1 MDPVT
6 IAFFVLVVALAVGT
20 LVAMWRMRDRVART
34 PDELVEREAQS
45 READRRKTETLERQ
59 DRYNIRR

>member
-6 IAFFVLVVALAVGT
+6 IAFFVLVAAIAVGT

-34 PDELVEREAQS
+34 PEELVEREAQA
-45 READRRKTETLERQ
+45 READRRKTDTLERQ

>member
-6 IAFFVLVVALAVGT
+6 IAFFVLMVALVVGVV
-20 LVAMWRMRDRVART
+20 VAMWRMRDRVART
-34 PDELVEREAQS
+34 PEELLEREAQA

-59 DRYNIRR
+59 ARFNIRR